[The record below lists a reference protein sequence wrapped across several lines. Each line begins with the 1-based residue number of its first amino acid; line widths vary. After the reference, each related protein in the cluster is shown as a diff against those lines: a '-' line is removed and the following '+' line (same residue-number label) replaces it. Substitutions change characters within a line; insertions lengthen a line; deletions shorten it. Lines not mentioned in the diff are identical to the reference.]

1 MLVNAVIKL
10 IKLLKLFESREFRV
24 TSETKWHAINADD
37 ADWNASDSFSNTVV
51 NRIAMEDRLVNA
63 RRGTSWVLH
72 VN

>member
-37 ADWNASDSFSNTVV
+37 AD
-51 NRIAMEDRLVNA
+51 
-63 RRGTSWVLH
+63 
-72 VN
+72 